1 MALYMLQFS
10 YSTGAVS
17 ELVKNPQDRTAVG
30 RSLVEAVGGK
40 LESFYYTFGEYDA
53 VAIAKI
59 PDNVS
64 AAAVSMALSSSEGFN
79 AVKTTVLITAGEAV
93 EALRKAGTIRYRPP
107 GA

>member
-40 LESFYYTFGEYDA
+40 LESFYYAFGEYDA
-53 VAIAKI
+53 VAKI